1 MYNKLTLKG
10 EFYMGFF
17 NKKSESSSVN
27 NLKVFNIEDYQE
39 EKLVLEK
46 EQLSKERKNCKFG
59 SIVAFSTAVLY
70 GGSEA
75 ALSCIYDAEYPLGAF
90 IVTGI
95 SLAAGIYFA
104 KSIPTLSN
112 QINVLEEKIQY
123 AQKIK
128 RR

>member
-1 MYNKLTLKG
+1 
-10 EFYMGFF
+10 MGFF
-17 NKKSESSSVN
+17 NKNSENNYVN

-39 EKLVLEK
+39 EKLLLEK

-75 ALSCIYDAEYPLGAF
+75 ALSCIYDVEYPMSALV
-90 IVTGI
+90 ITGV
-95 SLAAGIYFA
+95 SLVAGIYFT
-104 KSIPTLSN
+104 KSIPTLN
-112 QINVLEEKIQY
+112 KKIDLLEEKIQY